1 MDFKNK
7 IVLITGAGSGIG
19 RNTAEAFAKAGAQ
32 VVVSDINIAGGEETV
47 KQIHAESGKATFVK
61 CDVANYEEVQQLIK
75 TIVAQHGQLDIA
87 VNNAGIAPKEPA
99 KTGESSLYDWEQVIA
114 INQTG
119 VFYCMKE
126 ELKQMMQQES
136 GNIINISS
144 VAGLKALPEN
154 LSYVASKHAVV
165 GMTKTA
171 ALEYARQGIR
181 LNAVCPVFTV
191 SPMFDP
197 AQLGDYAEK
206 LKRLIPMKRFGRT
219 QEIADVILWL
229 ASEQSSFVTGQAI
242 AVDGGMT
249 A

>member
-1 MDFKNK
+1 MNFKDK
-7 IVLITGAGSGIG
+7 IVLITGSGSGIG
-19 RNTAEAFAKAGAQ
+19 RNTALAFAKAGAK
-32 VVVSDINIAGGEETV
+32 VVVSDINVKGGEETV
-47 KQIHAESGKATFVK
+47 KQIRAEGGEATFIKNNV
-61 CDVANYEEVQQLIK
+61 VHYEEVQYLIK
-75 TIVAQHGQLDIA
+75 QIIEQYGRLDIA
-87 VNNAGIAPKEPA
+87 VNNAGVAPKSPA
-99 KTGESSLYDWEQVIA
+99 KTAESTLDDWEQVIA
-114 INQTG
+114 VNQTG

-126 ELKQMMQQES
+126 ELKQMMQQGG
-136 GNIINISS
+136 GNIVNISS

-154 LSYVASKHAVV
+154 LSYVASKHAVI

-171 ALEYARQGIR
+171 ALEYARHGIR

-197 AQLGDYAEK
+197 EQLGDYAEK
-206 LKRLIPMKRFGRT
+206 LKRLIPMKRFGHT

-249 A
+249 G